1 MVIHR
6 RTPRNIPVRIHDFH
20 TAPYMVSGYVWQ
32 RASPP
37 EVYDTLVQVSCYKLL
52 VTGYL
57 NGSLGPNPNLQ
68 RDFPLIPWKGEIAV
82 LFIGKRKPYV
92 SRAPPQS
99 LVRFAITQ
107 YMEVCIAHAEV
118 GSPFLSYIKS
128 IWPGH
133 GVSGQGVSAFAR
145 TTMGPNR
152 PDLYHRRCFLV
163 LVDGPFDVVVIVDY
177 VTKPVSFPS
186 SGIQH
191 PLTRFHVIIK
201 TRPRRKWVSMIP
213 EFLSSRAHMDP
224 SGSDNDEC
232 ASVQLGSSDMAPS
245 ATKTILWQRFPM
257 RRYHVG
263 SDGRLSNSPKV
274 MDRSVDQVA
283 PCKMTSEMRSFN
295 LSSAVS
301 FHLTRKAP
309 NSYTTDMITQ
319 SVAAFLQPH
328 TSSLSV
334 SVVSHVMAS
343 LMGGDFGTEE
353 FNQVLSTQLDAL
365 AISPQAKQDIIP
377 ALLGIAKLAKV
388 QSQCASVSTS
398 FSQPM
403 VSEPEPELTDSN
415 AEVSYQIRQRPFSS
429 NSGSGYMTWYLGRS
443 SCSIL
448 MLPTVPQ
455 AKTGHL
461 YVHRDTSRD
470 AFLYWILTTAN
481 RWERVSSG
489 AEHPL
494 NH

>member
-1 MVIHR
+1 MTWIHQVASR
-6 RTPRNIPVRIHDFH
+6 IDREGRTI
-20 TAPYMVSGYVWQ
+20 T
-32 RASPP
+32 
-37 EVYDTLVQVSCYKLL
+37 TLDRV
-52 VTGYL
+52 
-57 NGSLGPNPNLQ
+57 
-68 RDFPLIPWKGEIAV
+68 
-82 LFIGKRKPYV
+82 
-92 SRAPPQS
+92 
-99 LVRFAITQ
+99 
-107 YMEVCIAHAEV
+107 H
-118 GSPFLSYIKS
+118 
-128 IWPGH
+128 
-133 GVSGQGVSAFAR
+133 
-145 TTMGPNR
+145 
-152 PDLYHRRCFLV
+152 
-163 LVDGPFDVVVIVDY
+163 
-177 VTKPVSFPS
+177 
-186 SGIQH
+186 
-191 PLTRFHVIIK
+191 
-201 TRPRRKWVSMIP
+201 KWESMIP
-213 EFLSSRAHMDP
+213 EFLSSQACMDP
-224 SGSDNDEC
+224 SGSDDDEC

-245 ATKTILWQRFPM
+245 ATKTILQQRFPM

-263 SDGRLSNSPKV
+263 SDGRLSNLPKV

-283 PCKMTSEMRSFN
+283 PCKMTSETRSFN

-334 SVVSHVMAS
+334 SVVSRVMAG

-388 QSQCASVSTS
+388 QSQCASASTS
-398 FSQPM
+398 FSQPT
-403 VSEPEPELTDSN
+403 VSEPEPEPELMDSN
-415 AEVSYQIRQRPFSS
+415 AEASYQIRQRPFSS
-429 NSGSGYMTWYLGRS
+429 NSGSGYTTWYLGRS
-443 SCSIL
+443 SCSVL
-448 MLPTVPQ
+448 MPPTVPQ

-461 YVHRDTSRD
+461 YVHRDTSRN

-494 NH
+494 NHDRVLAIRANGEPSWVTRASTITTKTRKEKEIRENDIWSVDQRLCLALSFALASFVSPPIVSPSTNNRTRPREYLVSQVLKSQEPPVLYEVSSAPLAPRLPHASPAPAAWLCVYFDFALTLVTQSDLVSAPLNGSATITTRTRKVRNKAEDLGSGQNGIPNAGDASAQ